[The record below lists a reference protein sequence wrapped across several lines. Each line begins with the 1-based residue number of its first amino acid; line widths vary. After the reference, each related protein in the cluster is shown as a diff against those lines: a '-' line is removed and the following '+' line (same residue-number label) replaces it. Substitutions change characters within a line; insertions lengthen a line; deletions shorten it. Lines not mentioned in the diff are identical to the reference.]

1 MSTTPRQAPPLFS
14 PAPAPRGRNLTA
26 ISLLVLGAICGIAL
40 ALQIYHFRPIMVDD
54 AYISLRYSQRLME
67 GHGLTWNDMRP
78 AAEGYSNLLWVLIC
92 AGLGALGMS
101 LEMAAH
107 LLGVVSTVAG
117 IVAVAAQVYRDYP
130 AKVRFLSAL
139 IACLALS
146 LSTPVAVWSLAGLE
160 QPLLAALL
168 AWAAYFGVRWVS
180 MPKGNARDADA
191 TGLLLGLALLS
202 RADAAL
208 FTALFYAGAVLA
220 DGVRPRTLIAR
231 ARMLPIPVLFFAG
244 QEVFRRVYYS
254 AWVPNTAYV
263 KVAFTRH
270 RLYTGLI
277 YDLRGVRS
285 EFVFIAL
292 ALMGCVAL
300 WIAGKKRQVI
310 LLATVTLGWL
320 FYLFVI
326 GGDFFGCY
334 RHFVPAMALMGFLV
348 AGCGLLTLSEP
359 FRFSRTRVAIFLVLT
374 LLVLTSD
381 LYAAREDW
389 TPEGKQIGIF
399 LNTAFGAKQPLLV
412 SDPAGVLPFYAHME
426 VIDPLGLNDYHIARH
441 PIADR
446 GLGFVGHELGD
457 GKYVLDHKPDLLMLS
472 NYQSTVFFPAD
483 RQLAADPRFVAHY
496 QLIHFDAGPPHPV
509 RAGMYIRRID
519 GKLGMERAGNR
530 VTVPAYLATIN
541 DANSV
546 RLIDGKAQLV
556 IAPHGSAQFSA
567 IPLGRG
573 TWKSTLTGIGASRLG
588 AHISSGN
595 AVSGNAALGNA
606 ACASCVQAGADGLA
620 ELTIE
625 NTSDQPAILERIELT
640 DESLSASNE

>member
-26 ISLLVLGAICGIAL
+26 LSLLALGVICATAL
-40 ALQIYHFRPIMVDD
+40 GLQIYHFRPILVDD
-54 AYISLRYSQRLME
+54 AYISLRYSQRLLE
-67 GHGLTWNDMRP
+67 GHGLTWNSMRP

-101 LEMAAH
+101 METAVH
-107 LLGVVSTVAG
+107 VLGIVSTVAC

-130 AKVRFLSAL
+130 MKVRFVSAL
-139 IACLALS
+139 IGCLALS

-160 QPLLAALL
+160 QPLLAAFV

-180 MPKGNARDADA
+180 TPKENARNADM

-220 DGVRPRTLIAR
+220 DGAHPRAWITR
-231 ARMLPIPVLFFAG
+231 ARLLPIPILFFLG
-244 QEVFRRVYYS
+244 QEIFRRTYYG

-263 KVAFTRH
+263 KVAFTLH

-277 YDLRGVRS
+277 YDLRGIRS
-285 EFVFIAL
+285 EFVFFAL
-292 ALMGCVAL
+292 ALLGCVAL
-300 WIAGKKRQVI
+300 WTVGKKRQVV
-310 LLATVTLGWL
+310 LLATVSLGWL
-320 FYLFVI
+320 FYVFII

-334 RHFVPAMALMGFLV
+334 RHFVPAMALMGFLI

-359 FRFSRTRVAIFLVLT
+359 FRFSRKRVAIFLVLT

-381 LYAAREDW
+381 LFAAREDW

-399 LNTAFGAKQPLLV
+399 LNTAFSAKQPLLV
-412 SDPAGVLPFYAHME
+412 SDPAGVVPFYAHME
-426 VIDPLGLNDYHIARH
+426 AIDPLGLNDYHIARH

-472 NYQSTVFFPAD
+472 DFQSAVSFPAD
-483 RQLAADPRFVAHY
+483 QQLVADPRFAGHY
-496 QLIHFDAGPPHPV
+496 QLIHIDAGPPDPI
-509 RAGMYIRRID
+509 RAGIYIRRID
-519 GKLGMERAGNR
+519 GKLGMERSDDQM
-530 VTVPAYLATIN
+530 TVPAYLATIN

-546 RLIDGKAQLV
+546 RLIDGQAQLV
-556 IAPHGSAQFSA
+556 IAPHGSAHFAA
-567 IPLGRG
+567 IPLGSGSWRA
-573 TWKSTLTGIGASRLG
+573 TLKGAGAARLS
-588 AHISSGN
+588 ARTSSDN
-595 AVSGNAALGNA
+595 P
-606 ACASCVQAGADGLA
+606 ACASCVQTDANGVAG
-620 ELTIE
+620 LTVE
-625 NTSDQPAILERIELT
+625 NTSDQSATLASIQLT
-640 DESLSASNE
+640 HP